1 MGTGGL
7 GGALQAGGVP
17 NGVCDFSGSQLG
29 APSGCVT
36 PPASCLSLGASGVQ
50 GSPWHW
56 ALRAA
61 WGGSLGG
68 GAPFWQR
75 CPCFSLAAQPVGGS
89 GSSHSSGGPSGAAGT
104 PPWVLAPAPHVLGG
118 NWGTVPTW
126 DGAGRDPGGG
136 TTLPRAV
143 SAVTPGF
150 GGHRAPL
157 PMAPGTP
164 RTPSL
169 PERCPPLPTAPLHS
183 TYHEDGPPSY
193 YDNQDFPSAHW
204 DDKSIRQAFIRKV
217 GHGGLRAGRG
227 ASGGPPVTHPPAPRC
242 SWCSRCS

>member
-1 MGTGGL
+1 MEGGPRFGSAVPVSAWLRRRWGGL
-7 GGALQAGGVP
+7 AARTAQGAQVGQQGP
-17 NGVCDFSGSQLG
+17 PRGSWLL
-29 APSGCVT
+29 PHTS
-36 PPASCLSLGASGVQ
+36 
-50 GSPWHW
+50 W
-56 ALRAA
+56 
-61 WGGSLGG
+61 
-68 GAPFWQR
+68 
-75 CPCFSLAAQPVGGS
+75 
-89 GSSHSSGGPSGAAGT
+89 GAAVGLC
-104 PPWVLAPAPHVLGG
+104 PPGMALAMTLG
-118 NWGTVPTW
+118 
-126 DGAGRDPGGG
+126 GGG

-157 PMAPGTP
+157 PVAPGTP

-227 ASGGPPVTHPPAPRC
+227 ASGGPPVTQPPAPRC